1 MSRVLVTGCA
11 GFIGS
16 HLAERLLADG
26 HEVVG
31 VDCLTPFYD
40 PARKTRALDAL
51 ADDPR
56 FEHRALDLSRDPLE
70 GLLDGVSVVYHLAGQ
85 PGVRQSFE
93 DRRACLVHNVRA
105 SRRLLAA
112 AAGQPLTAFVFA
124 SSSSVY
130 GDGRPSRR
138 MRESD
143 ALAPVSPYAR
153 TKVGVERLAGAAW
166 RDRGVPAV
174 GLRYFSVYGPRQR
187 PDMAFQRFLE
197 RALRDEPLQILG
209 DGSQRRDFTYVGD
222 VVEATL
228 AAARHGRP
236 GAVYNVGG
244 GQPATLARVVALLG
258 ELLERRLRVEHR
270 PAAPGDAR
278 VTAADTTRARREL
291 GWAPRTELAEGV
303 ALQLDWLLAAR
314 PQHAVA

>member
-1 MSRVLVTGCA
+1 MARVLVTGCA

-16 HLAERLLADG
+16 HLAERLLRDG

-40 PARKTRALDAL
+40 PGRKVRTLHVL
-51 ADDPR
+51 ADHPG
-56 FEHRALDLSRDPLE
+56 FEHRLLDLARDPLE
-70 GLLDGVSVVYHLAGQ
+70 GLLDGVSVAYHLAGQ
-85 PGVRQSFE
+85 PGVRQSFT
-93 DRRACLVHNVRA
+93 DHRSYLVHNVTA

-112 AAGQPLTAFVFA
+112 ATGQPLTAFVFA

-130 GDGRPSRR
+130 GNGRPLRR
-138 MRESD
+138 MRETD
-143 ALAPVSPYAR
+143 ALAPLSPYAR
-153 TKVGVERLAGAAW
+153 TKVSVEQLARAAA
-166 RDRGVPAV
+166 RERGVPAI

-197 RALRDEPLQILG
+197 RAVRDEPLQILG
-209 DGSQRRDFTYVGD
+209 DGAQQRDFTYVGD

-244 GQPATLARVVALLG
+244 GQPATLRRVVALLG
-258 ELLERRLRVEHR
+258 ELLERSLRTEHR
-270 PAAPGDAR
+270 PAAPGDVRA
-278 VTAADTTRARREL
+278 TAADTTLARREL
-291 GWAPRTELAEGV
+291 GFRPRTELAEGV
-303 ALQLDWLLAAR
+303 ALQLDWLLATQPAG
-314 PQHAVA
+314 ATV